1 MNEQERMRNGRA
13 YEKDA
18 FMFEDM
24 DLKEVLTEKFFRYA
38 AIETQSKSGVSGVPS
53 TPGQWTLAKLL
64 MKELEELGM
73 VDIEISEHCVVTA
86 HLPARLPEGH
96 APVPVVGWM
105 AHLDTVDV
113 AMSPEVH
120 PHIVRNYQ
128 GGDICQN
135 AEKQIYISE
144 AEHPELLQ
152 HIGEDIIVSDGTSV
166 LGADNKAAIAN
177 MMTALEVLKAHPEI
191 PHGEIYYAFGPD
203 EEVGLLGAKAMDYAK
218 FPVDFA
224 YTIDCCALGE
234 VVYET
239 FNAGSVKLEIRGV
252 TAHPMSSKNN
262 LVNPVMVAVDFINLL
277 SRAETPEHTEK
288 KEGYIWVTGIQSDV
302 LNCTVSMNIRD
313 HSKAGYEHKK
323 EILRAALEMT
333 KLKHPKANMSLTFS
347 DTYANIYDAVRED
360 NRKCIDAL
368 YQALDELGIAAKTI
382 AMRGGTDGSF
392 ISTKGILTPNY
403 FTGAHNF
410 HSRCEFMP
418 MDAVEK
424 SCLTTLK
431 LMELAVRGVE

>member
-1 MNEQERMRNGRA
+1 MNLQE
-13 YEKDA
+13 
-18 FMFEDM
+18 
-24 DLKEVLTEKFFRYA
+24 LLTEKFLRYA
-38 AIETQSKSGVSGVPS
+38 AIETQSKAGAAEVPS
-53 TPGQWTLAKLL
+53 TPGQWALAKLL
-64 MKELEELGM
+64 MKEMQELGM
-73 VDIEISEHCVVTA
+73 EDVEISEHCVVTG

-96 APVPVVGWM
+96 APAPVVGWM

-113 AMSPEVH
+113 SMSPEVH
-120 PHIVRNYQ
+120 PKIVRNYQ

-135 AEKQIYISE
+135 EERQIYISA
-144 AEHPELLQ
+144 AEHPELLE
-152 HIGEDIIVSDGTSV
+152 HMGEDIIVSDGTSV

-177 MMTALEVLKAHPEI
+177 MMTALEVLKANPEI
-191 PHGEIYYAFGPD
+191 PHGTIYYAFGPD
-203 EEVGLLGAKAMDYAK
+203 EEVGLCGAKTMDYDK
-218 FPVDFA
+218 FPVDYA

-239 FNAGSVKLEIRGV
+239 FNAGSVTLNIKGV

-277 SRAETPEHTEK
+277 DRAETPEHTEG
-288 KEGYIWVTGIQSDV
+288 KEGYIWVTDIQSDV
-302 LNCTVSMNIRD
+302 LNCKVSMNIRD
-313 HSKAGYEHKK
+313 HSKFGYEHKK
-323 EILRAALEMT
+323 AYLQSALEIT
-333 KLKHPKANMSLTFS
+333 KLKHPKAELSLEIT
-347 DTYANIYDAVRED
+347 DVYGNIYDAVRED
-360 NRKCIDAL
+360 NRQCIDDI
-368 YQALDELGIAAKTI
+368 YQALEELGIEPKTI
-382 AMRGGTDGSF
+382 AMRGGTDGSY

-431 LMELAVRGVE
+431 LMELAVRNAAEKG